1 MNQIITKPTS
11 THQAIS
17 VGMDVHKRTIYIAAL
32 SGREWLFER
41 TFSTENLADLRKALL
56 KLAKKAPVQACYEAS
71 GAGFRLHRL
80 LTDWGISCEVIA
92 PSLIPTKP
100 GEKKKCDR
108 LDARKLAEYFD
119 RGLLTKIHIP
129 TAEEEADR
137 NLIRCRFSLRRDV
150 TRSKHRVVKF
160 LDCQGHHYSG
170 TAWTQA
176 HRLWLEKQEFPTKP
190 NSLAFRSY
198 LDQLVSNEAR
208 LKEID
213 AHILELSQTSRYCDQ
228 VKVLRGFRGV
238 DTLTAMVFLTELGD
252 LSRFPSPHQLMAY
265 LGLIPKVHQ
274 SGDSGNRSKG
284 ITKSGNSNVRHVLIQ
299 SAWKYC
305 TRHTTGYTL
314 LQKQK
319 ELPAWAV
326 EQASKAQKRLYK
338 RCQHLSETRGRCIAI
353 PAVAR
358 ELACFLAHAILTLK
372 VKGLPAPAET
382 I

>member
-1 MNQIITKPTS
+1 LPQIRQKDGVKLGFETDLTLASGAFS
-11 THQAIS
+11 T
-17 VGMDVHKRTIYIAAL
+17 GWRRTGSRAAL

-137 NLIRCRFSLRRDV
+137 NLIRCRFTLRRDV
-150 TRSKHRVVKF
+150 TRSKHRVEKF

-190 NSLAFRSY
+190 NSLAFRRY
-198 LDQLVSNEAR
+198 LDQLVPNT
-208 LKEID
+208 L
-213 AHILELSQTSRYCDQ
+213 
-228 VKVLRGFRGV
+228 FRGSEADRTGVGNQRSGAPNWIRRV
-238 DTLTAMVFLTELGD
+238 DG
-252 LSRFPSPHQLMAY
+252 Q
-265 LGLIPKVHQ
+265 
-274 SGDSGNRSKG
+274 
-284 ITKSGNSNVRHVLIQ
+284 
-299 SAWKYC
+299 
-305 TRHTTGYTL
+305 
-314 LQKQK
+314 
-319 ELPAWAV
+319 
-326 EQASKAQKRLYK
+326 
-338 RCQHLSETRGRCIAI
+338 
-353 PAVAR
+353 
-358 ELACFLAHAILTLK
+358 
-372 VKGLPAPAET
+372 
-382 I
+382 